1 MIYLE
6 NCAKIRNNLHI
17 CKKSSNFVAKIYQ
30 KITFM
35 KKVLSIF
42 AFLCAT
48 LMTVQAERVVLGAEQ
63 TKEYLPLLKGKRVA
77 LLSNHTGIVIQAKG
91 EKAYPQPLPKR
102 RGEIKG
108 ERQEVKGDTI
118 HTLDLLL
125 KNGVN
130 VTAIFSPEHGF
141 RGTAR
146 EGELVA
152 SSVDEKT
159 GIPILSLYDGKS
171 KRPSKEAMQSF
182 DVLITDIQDVG
193 LRFYTYYVTMF
204 RLMNACVSEGKQFM
218 VFDRPNPNGY
228 YVDGP
233 ILDMKHKSG
242 VGALPIPVVH
252 GMTLGELALM
262 INGEHWLDDSLQVDL
277 TVIPCKNYTHQTLYR
292 LPVAPSP
299 NLRNMLSIYLYP
311 AVCLFEATPVSLGR
325 GTDKPF
331 LCYGHPNFNAPRTE
345 PSVYGPAI
353 TFTPNQST
361 QKGRTCDGVDLSGM
375 TEEEAR
381 QVGFSLRYLLDAYK
395 HLNMDN
401 YFFRSFFELLVG
413 QDYVRKMILQGKNEE
428 EIRACWQDDVAMF
441 KEQRRP
447 YLLYEE

>member
-108 ERQEVKGDTI
+108 ERQEVEGDTI

-233 ILDMKHKSG
+233 ILDVKHKSG

-252 GMTLGELALM
+252 GMTLGELAQM
-262 INGEHWLDDSLQVDL
+262 INGERWLDDSLQVDL

-413 QDYVRKMILQGKNEE
+413 PDYVRKMILQGKNEE

-447 YLLYEE
+447 YLLYKE

>member
-91 EKAYPQPLPKR
+91 E
-102 RGEIKG
+102 
-108 ERQEVKGDTI
+108 RQEVKGDTI

-152 SSVDEKT
+152 SSIDEKT

-171 KRPSKEAMQSF
+171 KRPSKEAMATF
-182 DVLITDIQDVG
+182 DILITDIQDVG
-193 LRFYTYYVTMF
+193 LRFYTYYVTML
-204 RLMNACVSEGKQFM
+204 RLMDVCAQEGKQFM

-242 VGALPIPVVH
+242 VGGLPIPVVH
-252 GMTLGELALM
+252 GMTLGELAQM
-262 INGEHWLDDSLQVDL
+262 INGERWLTDSLQVDL

-299 NLRNMLSIYLYP
+299 NLRNMLAIYLYP
-311 AVCLFEATPVSLGR
+311 SVCLFEATPVSLGR

-345 PSVYGPAI
+345 ASIYGPAI

-361 QKGRTCDGVDLSGM
+361 QKGRVCDGVDLSGM
-375 TEEEAR
+375 SEEEAR
-381 QVGFSLRYLLDAYK
+381 KVGFSLRYLLDAYK

-413 QDYVRKMILQGKNEE
+413 QDYVRKMIIQGKSEE
-428 EIRACWQDDVAMF
+428 EIRAKWQEDVARF

>member
-91 EKAYPQPLPKR
+91 ERLKA
-102 RGEIKG
+102 KG

-262 INGEHWLDDSLQVDL
+262 INGERWLDDSLQVDL

-447 YLLYEE
+447 YLLYKE

>member
-77 LLSNHTGIVIQAKG
+77 LLSNHTGIVIQA
-91 EKAYPQPLPKR
+91 
-102 RGEIKG
+102 
-108 ERQEVKGDTI
+108 KGDTI

-262 INGEHWLDDSLQVDL
+262 INGERWLDDSLQMDL

-447 YLLYEE
+447 YLLYKE

>member
-1 MIYLE
+1 MKNIISL
-6 NCAKIRNNLHI
+6 LLLI
-17 CKKSSNFVAKIYQ
+17 CCTIVPVY
-30 KITFM
+30 
-35 KKVLSIF
+35 
-42 AFLCAT
+42 
-48 LMTVQAERVVLGAEQ
+48 AERVKTNSDHIILGAEQ
-63 TKEYLPLLKGKRVA
+63 TKQYLPLLKGKRVA
-77 LLSNHTGIVIQAKG
+77 LLSNHTGIVIQGK
-91 EKAYPQPLPKR
+91 
-102 RGEIKG
+102 
-108 ERQEVKGDTI
+108 DTI

-125 KNGVN
+125 KQGVE

-146 EGELVA
+146 EGEHVA
-152 SSVDEKT
+152 SSVDPKT

-171 KRPSKEAMQSF
+171 HRPSKEAMATF
-182 DVLITDIQDVG
+182 DILITDIQDVG
-193 LRFYTYYVTMF
+193 LRFYTYYITMF
-204 RLMNACVSEGKQFM
+204 RLMDACAHEGKQFI
-218 VFDRPNPNGY
+218 VFDRPNPNGW

-262 INGEHWLDDSLQVDL
+262 INGEYWLYDSLQVDL

-345 PSVYGPAI
+345 ASVYGPAI

-361 QKGRTCDGVDLSGM
+361 QKGRVCDGVDLSGM
-375 TEEEAR
+375 SEEEAR
-381 QVGFSLRYLLDAYK
+381 QVGFSLRYLLDAYE
-395 HLNMDN
+395 HLHMDN
-401 YFFRSFFELLVG
+401 YFFRPFFELLVG
-413 QDYVRKMILQGKNEE
+413 VDYIRKMINQGKSEE
-428 EIRACWQDDVAMF
+428 EIAACWQEDIAKF

-447 YLLYEE
+447 YLLYAE

>member
-1 MIYLE
+1 M
-6 NCAKIRNNLHI
+6 
-17 CKKSSNFVAKIYQ
+17 
-30 KITFM
+30 
-35 KKVLSIF
+35 
-42 AFLCAT
+42 
-48 LMTVQAERVVLGAEQ
+48 
-63 TKEYLPLLKGKRVA
+63 
-77 LLSNHTGIVIQAKG
+77 
-91 EKAYPQPLPKR
+91 
-102 RGEIKG
+102 
-108 ERQEVKGDTI
+108 
-118 HTLDLLL
+118 
-125 KNGVN
+125 N

-152 SSVDEKT
+152 SSIDEKT

-171 KRPSKEAMQSF
+171 KRPSKEAMATF
-182 DVLITDIQDVG
+182 DILITDIQDVG
-193 LRFYTYYVTMF
+193 LRFYTYYVTML
-204 RLMNACVSEGKQFM
+204 RLMDVCAQEGKQFM

-242 VGALPIPVVH
+242 VGGLPIPVVH
-252 GMTLGELALM
+252 GMTLGELAQM
-262 INGEHWLDDSLQVDL
+262 INGERWLSDSLQVDL

-299 NLRNMLSIYLYP
+299 NLRNMLAIYLYP
-311 AVCLFEATPVSLGR
+311 SVCLFEATPVSLGR

-345 PSVYGPAI
+345 ASVYGPAI

-361 QKGRTCDGVDLSGM
+361 QKGRICDGVDLSGM
-375 TEEEAR
+375 SEEEAR
-381 QVGFSLRYLLDAYK
+381 KVGFSLRYLLDAYK

-413 QDYVRKMILQGKNEE
+413 QDYVRKMINQGKSEE
-428 EIRACWQDDVAMF
+428 EIRAKWQEDVARF

>member
-91 EKAYPQPLPKR
+91 EKAYPQPLPKGK
-102 RGEIKG
+102 GEAKG

-262 INGEHWLDDSLQVDL
+262 INGERWLDDSLQVDL

>member
-91 EKAYPQPLPKR
+91 EKAYPKPLPKR
-102 RGEIKG
+102 RGEI
-108 ERQEVKGDTI
+108 KGDTI

-262 INGEHWLDDSLQVDL
+262 INGERWLDDSLQVDL

-447 YLLYEE
+447 YLLYKE

>member
-77 LLSNHTGIVIQAKG
+77 LLSNHTGIVIQ
-91 EKAYPQPLPKR
+91 
-102 RGEIKG
+102 
-108 ERQEVKGDTI
+108 VKGDTI

-146 EGELVA
+146 EGEHVA

-262 INGEHWLDDSLQVDL
+262 INGERWLDDSLQVDL

-447 YLLYEE
+447 YLLYQE

>member
-77 LLSNHTGIVIQAKG
+77 LLSNHTGIVIQA
-91 EKAYPQPLPKR
+91 
-102 RGEIKG
+102 KG

-242 VGALPIPVVH
+242 VGALPIPLVH

-262 INGEHWLDDSLQVDL
+262 IHGERWLDDSLQVDL

-361 QKGRTCDGVDLSGM
+361 QKGRTCDGVDLSSM

-395 HLNMDN
+395 HLYMDN

-447 YLLYEE
+447 YLLYKE

>member
-1 MIYLE
+1 MKTIALFILAIMLAMP
-6 NCAKIRNNLHI
+6 AKAH
-17 CKKSSNFVAKIYQ
+17 VA
-30 KITFM
+30 
-35 KKVLSIF
+35 V
-42 AFLCAT
+42 
-48 LMTVQAERVVLGAEQ
+48 GAEQ
-63 TKEYLPLLKGKRVA
+63 TKQYLPLLKGKRVA
-77 LLSNHTGIVIQAKG
+77 LLSNHTGIVVLGDEAKGRKG
-91 EKAYPQPLPKR
+91 EKAT
-102 RGEIKG
+102 
-108 ERQEVKGDTI
+108 RQKGDTI

-125 KNGVN
+125 EHGVN

-171 KRPSKEAMQSF
+171 KRPSKEAMETF
-182 DVLITDIQDVG
+182 DILITDIQDVG
-193 LRFYTYYVTMF
+193 LRFYTYYVTML
-204 RLMNACVSEGKQFM
+204 RLMDVCAQEGKQFM
-218 VFDRPNPNGY
+218 VFDRPNPNGF

-252 GMTLGELALM
+252 GMTLGELAQM
-262 INGEHWLDDSLQVDL
+262 INGEYWLTDSLQVDL

-299 NLRNMLSIYLYP
+299 NLRNMLAVYLYP
-311 AVCLFEATPVSLGR
+311 SVCLFEATPVSLGR

-331 LCYGHPNFNAPRTE
+331 LCYGHPNFAAPRTE
-345 PSVYGPAI
+345 ASPYGPAI
-353 TFTPNQST
+353 TFKPDQST
-361 QKGRTCDGVDLSGM
+361 QKGRVCDGVDLSHM
-375 TEEEAR
+375 SEEEAR
-381 QVGFSLRYLLDAYK
+381 KVGFSLRYLLDAYE

-413 QDYVRKMILQGKNEE
+413 QSYVRKMILQGKSEE
-428 EIRACWQDDVAMF
+428 EIRACWQEDVAKF
-441 KEQRRP
+441 KEQRRA